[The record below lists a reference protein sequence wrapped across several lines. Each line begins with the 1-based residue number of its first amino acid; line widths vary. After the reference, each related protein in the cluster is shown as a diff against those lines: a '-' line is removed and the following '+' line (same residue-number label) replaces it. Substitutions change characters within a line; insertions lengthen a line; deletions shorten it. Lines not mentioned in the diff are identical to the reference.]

1 MQSFQL
7 PIASTKL
14 KDSLPLLV
22 SSINTVL
29 SNHSGGAFPT
39 ANLQRGMLCDRTD
52 EGKLYILT
60 DAVNQAWKVLFNYGA
75 GTATT
80 KEYVDTQRDSR
91 LALAGGTM
99 AGDVVYE
106 ADNYASTW
114 ARGFRYADAGAVVG
128 AIGAYGGA
136 GSFASLH
143 MRVGPTPW
151 ADGFGV
157 LVDAGGVDL
166 FGPVVGN
173 SAWATT
179 GSITCVEAYN
189 TGWWRTTGMTGLY
202 NATYGG
208 GIYMTDTT
216 YVRTYNGKSFA
227 CTDAVQ
233 VDGVTPQVRLNDTA
247 WGVRYL
253 YQHGGVIGFL
263 SSARGWSFQCDN
275 SGNVIATGNVT
286 AYSDE
291 RLKTDIER
299 ISGALGKVNSLDGV
313 TFTRVDSGERQT
325 GVIAQQVQAVL
336 PEAVSVAAGKDAILS
351 VAYGQMVGLLIEA
364 IKELNTKVDN
374 QAREIAELRA
384 L

>member
-7 PIASTKL
+7 PVATTKL

-29 SNHSGGAFPT
+29 SNHSGATFPT

-52 EGKLYILT
+52 QGKLYILT
-60 DAVNQAWKVLFNYGA
+60 DVAAPTWEVLFDYGA

-80 KEYVDTQRDSR
+80 KEYVDTQRDSL

-99 AGDVVYE
+99 AGNVVYE

-151 ADGFGV
+151 ANGFGV

-166 FGPVVGN
+166 FGPVVGD
-173 SAWATT
+173 SAWSTT

-189 TGWWRTTGMTGLY
+189 TGWWRSTGSVGWF
-202 NATYGG
+202 NATHGG

-216 YVRTYNGKSFA
+216 YVRTYNSKALA
-227 CTDAVQ
+227 CTNELLISGNVAQ
-233 VDGVTPQVRLNDTA
+233 VNLNDTA
-247 WGVRYL
+247 WGSRFL
-253 YQHGGVIGFL
+253 YHDGGIIGFL
-263 SSARGWSFQCDN
+263 TSGGAWAFQCDN
-275 SGNVIATGNVT
+275 SGNVTAVGNVT

-364 IKELNTKVDN
+364 IKELDAKVDA
-374 QAREIAELRA
+374 QARELAELRA
-384 L
+384 

>member
-52 EGKLYILT
+52 EGKLYILI
-60 DAVNQAWKVLFNYGA
+60 DAVTPTWEVLFDYGA

-80 KEYVDTQRDSR
+80 KEYVEAQRDTR
-91 LALAGGTM
+91 LALTGGTM
-99 AGDVVYE
+99 TGHINYE
-106 ADNYASTW
+106 ADNYGAAWAS
-114 ARGFRYADAGAVVG
+114 RIGFLDAGVVVG
-128 AIGAYGGA
+128 GIGGYGSAAGVFTSLYMRMGA
-136 GSFASLH
+136 SPHTSGY
-143 MRVGPTPW
+143 
-151 ADGFGV
+151 GV
-157 LVDAGGVDL
+157 NVDAGGVDL
-166 FGPVVGN
+166 FGPVVGD
-173 SAWATT
+173 SAWSTS

-189 TGWWRTTGMTGLY
+189 TGWWRSTGNVGWY
-202 NATYGG
+202 NATHGG
-208 GIYMTDTT
+208 GMYMIDTT
-216 YVRTYNGKSFA
+216 YVRTYNSKALA
-227 CTDAVQ
+227 CTDSLL
-233 VDGVTPQVRLNDTA
+233 VDGATPQVRLNDSG

-253 YQHGGVIGFL
+253 YHDGGIIGFL
-263 SSARGWSFQCDN
+263 TSGAAWAFQCDN
-275 SGNVIATGNVT
+275 SGNVTATGNVT

-299 ISGALGKVNSLDGV
+299 ISGALSKVNSLDGV

-364 IKELNTKVDN
+364 IKELDAKVDA
-374 QAREIAELRA
+374 QARELAGLRT
-384 L
+384 